1 MLLVHVICWLLLPRP
16 RLLLL
21 PPLLLLLLLLPLLE
35 SFSSMSGAGG
45 LSLGTLPAGMH
56 VNIM

>member
-1 MLLVHVICWLLLPRP
+1 MLVVHVICWLLPPRS

-21 PPLLLLLLLLPLLE
+21 VLPLLLLLE

-45 LSLGTLPAGMH
+45 LSLGTLPAVRTH
-56 VNIM
+56 PT